1 MRQKI
6 IAIVRNINLEAVI
19 WISGL
24 IFLAFLNPGTDHHFT
39 ICPIKNLG
47 FSFCPGCGLGE
58 SIAHLFRFELL
69 QSFLSHPFGIAGFII
84 LVYRI
89 IFLIRKSYRN
99 YLEDLS
105 QTSGVTNNG

>member
-24 IFLAFLNPGTDHHFT
+24 TYLAFLDPGTDHHIT
-39 ICPIKNLG
+39 ICPIKTLG

-58 SIAHLFRFELL
+58 SIAHLFKFEFQ
-69 QSFLSHPFGIAGFII
+69 QSFLSHPFGIAGFLI
-84 LVYRI
+84 LLYRI
-89 IFLIRKSYRN
+89 IILIRSSYRN
-99 YLEDLS
+99 YLENLS
-105 QTSGVTNNG
+105 QTSGVPNNG

>member
-19 WISGL
+19 WICGL
-24 IFLAFLNPGTDHHFT
+24 TFLAFSNPGTDHHFT

-58 SIAHLFRFELL
+58 SIAHLFRFEFF
-69 QSFLSHPFGIAGFII
+69 QSFLSHPLGIMALPI
-84 LVYRI
+84 LVNRI
-89 IFLIRKSYRN
+89 IFLVRKSYRN
-99 YLEDLS
+99 YLEYIS
-105 QTSGVTNNG
+105 QT